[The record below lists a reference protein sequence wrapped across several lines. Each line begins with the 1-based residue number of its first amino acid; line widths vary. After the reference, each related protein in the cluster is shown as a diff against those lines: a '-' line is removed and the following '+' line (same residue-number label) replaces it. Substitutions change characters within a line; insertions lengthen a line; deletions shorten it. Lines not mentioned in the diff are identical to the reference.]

1 MLEGQDAIQRDLDR
15 LGREGLCQLHEVQ
28 QHQMQGLGQS
38 PVHGWM
44 DGWMESSSV
53 EKDFEVLFDKK
64 LDMSQPHA
72 LRTQIH
78 TCPGLLW
85 KCDQQAERGILSP
98 CFT

>member
-1 MLEGQDAIQRDLDR
+1 
-15 LGREGLCQLHEVQ
+15 
-28 QHQMQGLGQS
+28 
-38 PVHGWM
+38 
-44 DGWMESSSV
+44 MESSSV